1 MPTRVLYP
9 AVPTSHYPPTCP
21 RMGAGAGYCPRT
33 GDLGQSPDS
42 VPGVA
47 QKGKNLRVADRGVVS
62 LVRGK
67 TSVAMVL
74 ILTICG
80 LVAASCSS
88 PTVTRGSGK
97 ATGVT
102 ALGPDLTIT
111 TYGSTT
117 TWTTTCREPT
127 IPTGIPKT
135 PITGCPLITLPTVHI
150 HRPNPYDPGY
160 HTVGQLVHDSFF
172 IFVGVLLGTPSCT
185 SGAAVSCYQP
195 ISVQKDLGGTDPRI
209 GIGVPSAE
217 VAAAKLTPATTYVFF
232 WAVQTNPGDACIVGG
247 VRGVMAYDAATNTVT
262 RLDNSSDSRI
272 PRSQTLDQLQSEIQ
286 QVEAA
291 TARAPEELPPAP
303 VCSSSAT
310 GVPAS

>member
-1 MPTRVLYP
+1 
-9 AVPTSHYPPTCP
+9 
-21 RMGAGAGYCPRT
+21 
-33 GDLGQSPDS
+33 
-42 VPGVA
+42 
-47 QKGKNLRVADRGVVS
+47 VADRGVVS
-62 LVRGK
+62 LGRGK
-67 TSVAMVL
+67 KSVALVL
-74 ILTICG
+74 ILTVCG
-80 LVAASCSS
+80 VVAASCSS
-88 PTVTRGSGK
+88 PTVTMGSGR

-111 TYGSTT
+111 TYVSTT

-135 PITGCPLITLPTVHI
+135 PITECPGITIPTVKV

-172 IFVGVLLGTPSCT
+172 VFVGVLAGTPSCT
-185 SGAAVSCYQP
+185 PGAAANCYQS
-195 ISVQKDLGGTDPRI
+195 ISVQRDIGGIDPRI
-209 GIGVPSAE
+209 GIGVPVVE
-217 VAAAKLTPATTYVFF
+217 VTAAKLTPATTYVFF
-232 WAVQTNPGDACIVGG
+232 WGVQAQPRAVCIVGG

-262 RLDNSSDSRI
+262 RLDSSTDSRI
-272 PRSQTLDQLQSEIQ
+272 PRSQTLGQLQSEIQ

-291 TARAPEELPPAP
+291 TARAPEELPPAQ

>member
-1 MPTRVLYP
+1 
-9 AVPTSHYPPTCP
+9 
-21 RMGAGAGYCPRT
+21 
-33 GDLGQSPDS
+33 
-42 VPGVA
+42 
-47 QKGKNLRVADRGVVS
+47 VADRGVVS
-62 LVRGK
+62 LV
-67 TSVAMVL
+67 VAKARVASVL
-74 ILTICG
+74 ILTVCG

-97 ATGVT
+97 ATEVT

-135 PITGCPLITLPTVHI
+135 PVTGCPPITSPLPTVHV

-172 IFVGVLLGTPSCT
+172 IFVGVLVGTPACT
-185 SGAAVSCYQP
+185 SGAPARCYQS

-209 GIGVPSAE
+209 GIGVPSVE
-217 VAAAKLTPATTYVFF
+217 VLAAKLTPATTYVFF
-232 WAVQTNPGDACIVGG
+232 WGVQANPGDACIVGG
-247 VRGVMAYDAATNTVT
+247 VRGVMTYDALTNSVT
-262 RLDNSSDSRI
+262 RLDNSTDTRI
-272 PRSQTLDQLQSEIQ
+272 PRSQTLVQLQSEIQ